1 MRQKY
6 DVLQESAGDEVEAS
20 VPSSPSKPRKLA
32 YLITAFDEWEMR
44 GYGNLELSIREA
56 DVLITFFTD
65 TATGMRASNLD
76 KCIEYLKKVQRI
88 RENVAHYPARVE
100 EHDNI
105 YTIAK
110 LCLKENKYDKA
121 LHYFVKCLN
130 LRLLRYSGEDSAT
143 VATTLNDIGIVYNL
157 KAKHQKGFTYDGD
170 QLWKKASVAALENFE
185 QALEV
190 RTRLF
195 GQRHIAVANVLVGI
209 AAAHYLLGNYT
220 RALQRYELCLA
231 IRELVLGKD
240 NKHTV
245 AAQTKVRDCEYI
257 EPSP

>member
-6 DVLQESAGDEVEAS
+6 DALQESGGDAEGAS
-20 VPSSPSKPRKLA
+20 VPSPSKPRKLA
-32 YLITAFDEWEMR
+32 SLITAFDEWEMR
-44 GYGNLELSIREA
+44 GYGSLELSISEA
-56 DVLITFFTD
+56 EVLIAFFTE
-65 TATGMRASNLD
+65 TATGMVASNLD

-88 RENVAHYPARVE
+88 RENVAHYPTRVE

-130 LRLLRYSGEDSAT
+130 LRLVRYSGEDSAT

-170 QLWKKASVAALENFE
+170 QLWKKASMSALDNFE

-195 GQRHIAVANVLVGI
+195 GQRHIAVANVLVGM
-209 AAAHYLLGNYT
+209 AAAYYLLGDYT

-231 IRELVLGKD
+231 IREFVLGKD

-245 AAQTKVRDCEYI
+245 AAQTKVHT
-257 EPSP
+257 P